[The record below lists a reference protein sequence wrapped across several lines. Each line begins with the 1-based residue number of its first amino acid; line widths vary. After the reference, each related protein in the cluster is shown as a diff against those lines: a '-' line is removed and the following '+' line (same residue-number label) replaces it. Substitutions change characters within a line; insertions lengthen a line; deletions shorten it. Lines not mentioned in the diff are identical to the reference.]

1 MKFDESTGN
10 ARNRR
15 TGPAGFTLIEV
26 VFAAAIA
33 AMVLA
38 GMFEGYRCQYVA
50 GHGLDESSQPL
61 AAQCQRQLRHLH
73 QLHLCHRG
81 FEFAA
86 V

>member
-38 GMFEGYRCQYVA
+38 GMFEGYNMS
-50 GHGLDESSQPL
+50 G
-61 AAQCQRQLRHLH
+61 RQSMYSACNLEPTPWPCNSWSKSF
-73 QLHLCHRG
+73 Q
-81 FEFAA
+81 
-86 V
+86 